1 MTATKELAIKATMR
15 KSKKETSA
23 ETNIPA
29 VIYGAGKDNES
40 LWVEYQNFKKVYSK
54 AGESTVVSLEIG
66 KKKENVLIYD
76 IQLDP
81 VKDTFIH
88 IDFLRVKMDEEI
100 EADIPL
106 EITGEAP
113 AVKEKGGVLITNID
127 HIGVKCTPAN
137 LPHEIKID
145 VSSIDSFEKN
155 VKIKDLKLPK
165 KISITSDKN
174 TIIASVV
181 PPRSADELASLD
193 EKVEEDVSKVAG
205 SEEKNKEADTG
216 KDK

>member
-1 MTATKELAIKATMR
+1 MTTTKELAIKATIR
-15 KSKKETSA
+15 KSKKENI
-23 ETNIPA
+23 EEKNIPA

-40 LWVEYQNFKKVYSK
+40 LWVEYQNFKKVYSE
-54 AGESTVVSLEIG
+54 AGENTVISLEIG

-81 VKDTFIH
+81 IKDTFIH
-88 IDFLRVKMDEEI
+88 IDFLRVKMDKEI

-113 AVKEKGGVLITNID
+113 AVKEKGGVLVTNID
-127 HIGVKCTPAN
+127 HIVVKCKPAN

-145 VSSIDSFEKN
+145 ISSIDNFEKN
-155 VKIKDLKLPK
+155 IKITDLELPK
-165 KISITSDKN
+165 EIEIMSDKN
-174 TIIASVV
+174 SIIASVV

-205 SEEKNKEADTG
+205 SEEKDKEESTSES
-216 KDK
+216 K